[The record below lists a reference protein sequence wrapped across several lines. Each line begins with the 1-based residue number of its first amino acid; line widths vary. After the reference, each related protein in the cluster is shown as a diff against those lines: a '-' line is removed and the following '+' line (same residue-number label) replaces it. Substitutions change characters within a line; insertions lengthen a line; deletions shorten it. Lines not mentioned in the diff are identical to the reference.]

1 MIRVVACFS
10 FCKRVSSTSSLR
22 VLRFSLFG
30 QQLLLALKRMR
41 KKRRVPLVLWRL
53 FRDRARTLATTITS
67 LIPPHSPPPPPSC
80 HCKGR
85 LCLNCCGTSENVMS
99 FLLQSRDPP
108 DYRKLLNHCFIVVT
122 DNAPPFAATEFRP
135 CNNWPQH
142 EIVIRTIEMIMREQP
157 TSSNVICC
165 AYDKCNHSSPIV
177 ELLTSSA
184 WSLLL
189 KRVGDGIM
197 FYLLKHTSIF
207 LPLPRKKHHQVAGP
221 PVNNLVLKLT
231 KRTTEPQC
239 QDPSVIHF
247 GHGKKRDGDDSA
259 ISTSDI
265 QQHNPL
271 CILGSINCVGCSG
284 GNYIK
289 RFSRNP
295 ASKYGQM
302 SVSKAAATTVGADS
316 TNYKVHSNELVNPRK
331 RSRPLRWQRCKKQK
345 HSDIDESTS
354 IRPSNEHI
362 ANRCVQM
369 GVAEAATPTTEPC
382 TLKYEGFLNKRL
394 QGLNQVIEKPKK
406 RSRVFRWQ
414 RCKRHRHLDV
424 EEPSDKTFHLNE
436 DRTLRRLQYDL
447 NNSKSDSHKK
457 MSQQCSCFLV
467 LQSAHLITKGAL
479 INRQP
484 MFYNLKCSSS
494 VLPKKHL
501 LNSLKPNFAGSKS
514 LVGSIFGLSD
524 VNVNAPSVPCSLSS
538 HFCLIGSSS
547 LYHSLVKLLK
557 ILIRRTHCCKHLRLL
572 DKHCV
577 LSLTQITNLNSNSV
591 FKDNDSKREVSE
603 KFRGLNIE
611 HCKRTPETND
621 PQTEAIKSYCSK
633 SQVVSFIW
641 AVCRN
646 LVPPDL
652 LGSPSNWRILRRNI
666 SKFIQLRRF
675 EKFSLKQ
682 CMHKLKTSGFPFL
695 SDKHSLCYLDAGVPN
710 NVQGQNLEMHEE
722 FCKLNN
728 AASSLKHM
736 LLQRW
741 ILWFFS
747 CLVVPLVQANFYVT
761 ESEHGKQD
769 IFYYRKSIWEKL
781 KNRTIGCLKDQNYQC
796 LDASDVKRI
805 ISKRLFGFS
814 KLRLCPKENGAR
826 MLANLKAPSRMLVQ
840 ESSSIGMP
848 RKAQVC
854 SKSVKYKHFKSVN
867 CVLRDTHA
875 VLKGIQLREPE
886 RLGSSVFDYNDIHKK
901 LCLFII
907 GLKNEL
913 GTLPDLFIVVS
924 DVSKAF
930 DSIDQDKLLNVM
942 KDVIHEDEYLLQQSS
957 QVVCTKKSLWVHEN
971 LILADPDISTGFAK
985 SYSAR
990 FGSLHTVLV
999 NQGSSRY
1006 MKKRELFFN
1015 LNEHV
1020 KRNVLQLDKKFY
1032 LQGVGIP
1039 QGSILSSLLCSLYYG
1054 HLERNVI
1061 FPFLEKNYELA
1072 TEDLSRRH
1080 KCQDASVAGNSSE
1093 DRISPSHCYMLLRL
1107 IDDFC
1112 FISTSKRLAAGFYT
1126 RLRRGFRDYN
1136 CYMNEEKFCL
1146 NFDARHASGLP
1157 SNRVYVGEDGIS
1169 FIRWS
1174 GLLLNSCTLEVQ
1186 ADYTRYLN
1194 NHLRST
1200 LTVSWQGKPG
1210 HHLKAKL
1217 CDFMRPKCHPIFFDS
1232 NINSEPVVRL
1242 NIYQSFLLC
1251 AMKFHCYVS
1260 EMLYICKLHPRYH
1273 LKTIERSL
1281 RYMYML
1287 IKKRML
1293 SANTGS
1299 HFHTVLQLAAEEVEW
1314 LGLNAFIKV
1323 LKRKQSQH
1331 KELLCMLKS
1340 KLLAHKING
1349 TVSSQL
1355 SYAVDSSHSSVMWK
1369 IKY

>member
-1 MIRVVACFS
+1 
-10 FCKRVSSTSSLR
+10 
-22 VLRFSLFG
+22 
-30 QQLLLALKRMR
+30 MR

-165 AYDKCNHSSPIV
+165 AYDK
-177 ELLTSSA
+177 A
-184 WSLLL
+184 
-189 KRVGDGIM
+189 
-197 FYLLKHTSIF
+197 SIF
-207 LPLPRKKHHQVAGP
+207 IFY
-221 PVNNLVLKLT
+221 
-231 KRTTEPQC
+231 C
-239 QDPSVIHF
+239 SV
-247 GHGKKRDGDDSA
+247 R
-259 ISTSDI
+259 
-265 QQHNPL
+265 
-271 CILGSINCVGCSG
+271 C
-284 GNYIK
+284 NYIK
-289 RFSRNP
+289 PFSRNP

-316 TNYKVHSNELVNPRK
+316 TNYKVHPNELVNPRK
-331 RSRPLRWQRCKKQK
+331 RSRPFRWQRCKKQK

-354 IRPSNEHI
+354 IRPSNGHI

-369 GVAEAATPTTEPC
+369 GVAEAATPTTGAC
-382 TLKYEGFLNKRL
+382 TLKYEGLLNKRH
-394 QGLNQVIEKPKK
+394 QGLNQVIAKPKK

-414 RCKRHRHLDV
+414 RCKKHRHLDV

-447 NNSKSDSHKK
+447 NNSKIDSH
-457 MSQQCSCFLV
+457 
-467 LQSAHLITKGAL
+467 
-479 INRQP
+479 
-484 MFYNLKCSSS
+484 
-494 VLPKKHL
+494 
-501 LNSLKPNFAGSKS
+501 
-514 LVGSIFGLSD
+514 
-524 VNVNAPSVPCSLSS
+524 
-538 HFCLIGSSS
+538 
-547 LYHSLVKLLK
+547 
-557 ILIRRTHCCKHLRLL
+557 
-572 DKHCV
+572 
-577 LSLTQITNLNSNSV
+577 
-591 FKDNDSKREVSE
+591 E
-603 KFRGLNIE
+603 
-611 HCKRTPETND
+611 
-621 PQTEAIKSYCSK
+621 
-633 SQVVSFIW
+633 
-641 AVCRN
+641 
-646 LVPPDL
+646 
-652 LGSPSNWRILRRNI
+652 
-666 SKFIQLRRF
+666 
-675 EKFSLKQ
+675 
-682 CMHKLKTSGFPFL
+682 KTSGFPFL

-722 FCKLNN
+722 FL
-728 AASSLKHM
+728 
-736 LLQRW
+736 
-741 ILWFFS
+741 
-747 CLVVPLVQANFYVT
+747 QANFYVT

-913 GTLPDLFIVVS
+913 GTLPDVFIVVS

-942 KDVIHEDEYLLQQSS
+942 KDVIHEDEYLLQKSS